1 MPKHWRS
8 APIRCPE
15 GINLQRAS
23 AIIHL
28 DMPSVVRVAEQRVGR
43 IDRMDRLHGDIESW
57 WPRDAP
63 EFALAAD
70 ERLAARLELVGDV
83 LDANLQLPSDDS
95 DPAIVPPES
104 IEEEMREQ
112 EARQVELLD
121 DAFAP
126 VRNLVDGPKA
136 LIESEVYGA
145 LRTSKARVVS
155 SVAAVRANSPWV
167 FLTLPGTGRVGHHGY
182 LLMGWRAPF

>member
-1 MPKHWRS
+1 MPQHWRS

-28 DMPSVVRVAEQRVGR
+28 DMPSVVRQRVGR